1 MLARAYRQF
10 ECSGEL
16 LLDQQRFEDAVHQF
30 GLAIAAEKE
39 K

>member
-1 MLARAYRQF
+1 MIVRADRQF
-10 ECSGEL
+10 ERSGEL